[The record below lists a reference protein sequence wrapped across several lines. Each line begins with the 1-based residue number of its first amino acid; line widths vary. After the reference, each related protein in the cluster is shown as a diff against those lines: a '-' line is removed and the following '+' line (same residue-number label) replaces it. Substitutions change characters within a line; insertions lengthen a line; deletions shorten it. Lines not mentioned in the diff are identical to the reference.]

1 MILNVYDPNHCSEKP
16 CPSRTKWS
24 CTKIFAP
31 EFKILYRPRRWL
43 PKMRQ
48 QSLTRMRA
56 DSELSAC
63 LSHALRAN
71 SARINHLPLSDL
83 ENLVVILVRPR
94 NPQNIGAAA
103 RAMTN
108 FGAPHLRLVNPYKL
122 AFHDATSA
130 VGASAVLEAAKEFS
144 SVAEA
149 VFDCTHVIGT
159 TAVRDRALN
168 QPVRT
173 LDKESGAAIRAR
185 LEEGRVA
192 LLFGSEKTGL
202 SNDDFSHCHGLLTIS
217 TREEQISM
225 NLGQAVAVCL
235 YELSRSTPA
244 ESAKDEFERPTAAQT
259 GQITELLLESLRI
272 SGYIKPGTDK
282 MFEKKT
288 RQLILRLN
296 LKAYDAKLLLG
307 MVRQISWKL
316 RQPPQ
321 S

>member
-1 MILNVYDPNHCSEKP
+1 MN
-16 CPSRTKWS
+16 R
-24 CTKIFAP
+24 
-31 EFKILYRPRRWL
+31 
-43 PKMRQ
+43 
-48 QSLTRMRA
+48 
-56 DSELSAC
+56 LS
-63 LSHALRAN
+63 
-71 SARINHLPLSDL
+71 LSDL
-83 ENLVVILVRPR
+83 ENLVVVLVRPR

-122 AFHDATSA
+122 AFLDATSA
-130 VGASAVLEAAKEFS
+130 VGASAVLEAAREFS

-149 VFDCTHVIGT
+149 VSDCMHVIGT
-159 TAVRDRALN
+159 TAVRDRALS
-168 QPVRT
+168 QPVHT
-173 LDKESGAAIRAR
+173 LDKNSGAAIRGR
-185 LEEGRVA
+185 LQNGRVA

-202 SNDDFSHCHGLLTIS
+202 SNDDFSHCHSLLTIS

-235 YELSRSTPA
+235 YELSRTSADGRFEEVA
-244 ESAKDEFERPTAAQT
+244 ELPTAAQT

-316 RQPPQ
+316 RQPPKT
-321 S
+321 